1 MSAICYDVIT
11 VKMKGVTLIYKIK
24 ELEKLVAQLN
34 KLTLRLIEWVGT
46 ITLLILAVK
55 GLIESL

>member
-1 MSAICYDVIT
+1 MID
-11 VKMKGVTLIYKIK
+11 KIK